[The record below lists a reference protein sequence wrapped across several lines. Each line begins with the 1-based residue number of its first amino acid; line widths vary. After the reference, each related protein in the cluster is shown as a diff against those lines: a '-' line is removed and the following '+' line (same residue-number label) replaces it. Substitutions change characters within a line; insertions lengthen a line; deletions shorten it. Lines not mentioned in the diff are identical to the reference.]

1 MADAVIATWVLT
13 RHIQSE
19 PGGFPAQLC
28 GTPDTSS
35 GMQPFI
41 SSLEAAPVGT
51 ACNLLTDDQLPD
63 VQGLLAQEPAP
74 AGIAKLR
81 AWGRTLAGQR
91 TGLRRGGG
99 GRGAV
104 LLRVGEGAE
113 PGEEGE
119 RQAILKR
126 PPTSL
131 EMSQA

>member
-28 GTPDTSS
+28 GTPDASS
-35 GMQPFI
+35 GMQPFL

-74 AGIAKLR
+74 AGVAKLP

-91 TGLRRGGG
+91 TGL
-99 GRGAV
+99 RGAV

-113 PGEEGE
+113 PGKEGE

>member
-1 MADAVIATWVLT
+1 MWYPRCQRWRAALPLLLGSSPSWHSL
-13 RHIQSE
+13 QS
-19 PGGFPAQLC
+19 PNSDG
-28 GTPDTSS
+28 
-35 GMQPFI
+35 
-41 SSLEAAPVGT
+41 
-51 ACNLLTDDQLPD
+51 QLPD

-74 AGIAKLR
+74 AGVAKLP

-91 TGLRRGGG
+91 TGL
-99 GRGAV
+99 RGAV

-126 PPTSL
+126 PPASL